1 MDKSKVYSLFLLILP
16 ICFSLSTPWHPKK
29 NKQDRKNHKIGSWCS
44 HLISH
49 SRQILGVPSHFFQLH
64 ILLLKPGSFSLI
76 RSQVLFGDGQLC
88 LHGGLGSY
96 MTKWLI
102 YDHVPVWFQYV
113 PFWGDTLKR
122 CLWAPVSFPSF
133 PANAQK
139 FYSSVGLW
147 SDYKRMQEQEPIN
160 ELKIYGYCYCP
171 TSAKSGP
178 EVTAP
183 LHRGTRS
190 CAAFLPES
198 LSKCWTHRWNSQ
210 KSIIPM
216 HQWCTN
222 GDPDFS
228 KTLSF
233 PAFDTWSSSLNFSE
247 AWHQQTTMVPSWTT
261 ASQQGKPGLLF
272 FEKLLTLLLQLFFG
286 LLLRHGSNMMWYI
299 YNVHNQAAPVWLQF
313 LSIISKPED
322 SSHFKGSSE
331 SFCHI
336 RELAVCHSKS
346 EIPSSSELAN
356 LPAQLLWG
364 LRVNSWIHGAFISA
378 WW

>member
-1 MDKSKVYSLFLLILP
+1 MAPK
-16 ICFSLSTPWHPKK
+16 KK

-88 LHGGLGSY
+88 LHRGLGSY

-113 PFWGDTLKR
+113 PFWRDTLKR

-198 LSKCWTHRWNSQ
+198 LSKCLTHQWNSQ

-216 HQWCTN
+216 HQWGTCA
-222 GDPDFS
+222 
-228 KTLSF
+228 TLISQKL
-233 PAFDTWSSSLNFSE
+233 S
-247 AWHQQTTMVPSWTT
+247 
-261 ASQQGKPGLLF
+261 ASQHSTPGAPPSTSPKPGTNNDGA
-272 FEKLLTLLLQLFFG
+272 KLN
-286 LLLRHGSNMMWYI
+286 H
-299 YNVHNQAAPVWLQF
+299 
-313 LSIISKPED
+313 
-322 SSHFKGSSE
+322 
-331 SFCHI
+331 C
-336 RELAVCHSKS
+336 
-346 EIPSSSELAN
+346 
-356 LPAQLLWG
+356 
-364 LRVNSWIHGAFISA
+364 
-378 WW
+378 

>member
-1 MDKSKVYSLFLLILP
+1 MAPK
-16 ICFSLSTPWHPKK
+16 KK

-88 LHGGLGSY
+88 LHRGLGSY

-113 PFWGDTLKR
+113 PFWRDTLKR

-139 FYSSVGLW
+139 FYSSVGRW
-147 SDYKRMQEQEPIN
+147 SDYKRMQEHEPIN

-247 AWHQQTTMVPSWTT
+247 AWHHQTTMVRWCQAEPLLANKESQ
-261 ASQQGKPGLLF
+261 ASCS
-272 FEKLLTLLLQLFFG
+272 
-286 LLLRHGSNMMWYI
+286 LRSSLHFCFSC
-299 YNVHNQAAPVWLQF
+299 
-313 LSIISKPED
+313 SSD
-322 SSHFKGSSE
+322 SS
-331 SFCHI
+331 
-336 RELAVCHSKS
+336 
-346 EIPSSSELAN
+346 
-356 LPAQLLWG
+356 
-364 LRVNSWIHGAFISA
+364 
-378 WW
+378 